1 MIPCRLSGCT
11 IKSPADVLELVTELL
26 VVLELVAELLVMLE
40 LVVLVPQPMVPRNRD
55 ETNKNGL

>member
-11 IKSPADVLELVTELL
+11 IKSPADVLELVVELI
-26 VVLELVAELLVMLE
+26 VVLELVTELI
-40 LVVLVPQPMVPRNRD
+40 VVLVPQPMVPRNRD

>member
-1 MIPCRLSGCT
+1 MIPCRLSGT

-26 VVLELVAELLVMLE
+26 VVLERVVELP
-40 LVVLVPQPMVPRNRD
+40 VVLVPQPMVPRNRD